1 MTTNAARTFHNVKA
15 LIQNEELLHE
25 GMHVI
30 IGLSGGPDSVCLF
43 DLLCRLA
50 DDMRLQ
56 LYPVHVNHQFRPGA
70 AEADQA
76 FTEALCVERGWPCR
90 SFVYDCARIAAE
102 KNLTSEE
109 AGRKAR
115 YEAFGIVAA
124 ELLRRGIAAQNVA
137 IAIAQNANDQ
147 AETIL
152 FRILRGTGTD
162 GLAGIAKKRYET
174 VRYDDTEVSEEA
186 RGQNRQRTDQLC
198 GQAAA
203 EVSEKARGQNRQ
215 RTDQLCGQA
224 TAEVNEEA
232 RGAYTQEQAQ
242 HSANEG
248 KETGMREELCPCDDA
263 RRAAEPVKTAIA
275 RIAVVRPLLETQRAE
290 IEQYLSERG
299 MTACIDQTNAEPIYT
314 RNQIRLE
321 LLPYLATHY
330 NENIITALNRLGRI
344 AQSDKAYLQE
354 TAARAFEEARARA
367 AGERAATLPKQE
379 NRACCIPD
387 NLAEE
392 PACSAAVLAA
402 DVGTDEAV
410 EACAQKPKVVYLD
423 CETLRALHA
432 AIRTRVYQRALRE
445 VGMAEN
451 FSSAQ
456 AEAID
461 HILYAASP
469 SARTELAD
477 GFRAARV
484 YGRMKFYRA
493 RKKDSGQ
500 SGTTDMEIGASHA
513 KGVNHTQVEKDRA
526 RGVVN
531 AQLIA
536 DDTADGEPLASSCA
550 QFAADGAADG
560 AQFASSCA
568 QLIADETAD
577 GEPIASPCAQFIADD
592 TADGEPLASSCA
604 QFAADGSADGEPLAS
619 SCAQFAADGAADGEP
634 LASSCAQLIA
644 DDTADGEPLA
654 SSCTQLIADGAADG
668 AQFAT
673 DGAAD
678 VAVMKI
684 EAAGRRF
691 RLWRTKTAMYHRLLA
706 EGRIGPHGAF
716 RAAALP
722 AGARME
728 LRTRRDG
735 DYLPIRG
742 GRKKLQDF
750 FVDSK
755 IPKNQRDEILLLAC
769 GSHVLWILPSPIFK
783 TPVLRQKGR
792 FSAEAKVDGKQEET
806 IIILEISNIL

>member
-30 IGLSGGPDSVCLF
+30 VGLSGGPDSVCLF

-50 DDMRLQ
+50 DDMRLR

-174 VRYDDTEVSEEA
+174 VRYDDAEVSEEA

-198 GQAAA
+198 GQAAV
-203 EVSEKARGQNRQ
+203 EVSEEARGQNRQ

-224 TAEVNEEA
+224 AVEVSEKA

-321 LLPYLATHY
+321 LLPYLATRY

-387 NLAEE
+387 NLTEE

-550 QFAADGAADG
+550 QFAADG
-560 AQFASSCA
+560 S
-568 QLIADETAD
+568 
-577 GEPIASPCAQFIADD
+577 
-592 TADGEPLASSCA
+592 ADGEPLASSCA

-619 SCAQFAADGAADGEP
+619 SCAQFAADGSADGEP

-654 SSCTQLIADGAADG
+654 SPC
-668 AQFAT
+668 AQFAA

-706 EGRIGPHGAF
+706 DGRIGPHGAF

-769 GSHVLWILPSPIFK
+769 GSHVLWILPSPIFE

>member
-1 MTTNAARTFHNVKA
+1 MKCGGIYARIKKKQGAHIMTTNAARTFHNVKA

-76 FTEALCVERGWPCR
+76 FTEALCMERGWPCR
-90 SFVYDCARIAAE
+90 SFVYDCARIAE
-102 KNLTSEE
+102 EENLTSEE

-174 VRYDDTEVSEEA
+174 VRYDDAEVSEEA

-198 GQAAA
+198 GQAAVK
-203 EVSEKARGQNRQ
+203 VSEEARGQNRQ

-224 TAEVNEEA
+224 AAEVNEEA

-321 LLPYLATHY
+321 LLPYLATRY

-354 TAARAFEEARARA
+354 TAARTFEEARARA

-445 VGMAEN
+445 VGMTEN

-536 DDTADGEPLASSCA
+536 DETADGEPL
-550 QFAADGAADG
+550 
-560 AQFASSCA
+560 
-568 QLIADETAD
+568 
-577 GEPIASPCAQFIADD
+577 ASPCAQFIADD

-604 QFAADGSADGEPLAS
+604 QFAADG
-619 SCAQFAADGAADGEP
+619 
-634 LASSCAQLIA
+634 
-644 DDTADGEPLA
+644 
-654 SSCTQLIADGAADG
+654 
-668 AQFAT
+668 
-673 DGAAD
+673 AAD
-678 VAVMKI
+678 VAVMKL

-769 GSHVLWILPSPIFK
+769 GSHVLWILPSPIFE

>member
-76 FTEALCVERGWPCR
+76 FTEALCMERGWPCR
-90 SFVYDCARIAAE
+90 SFVYDCARIAE
-102 KNLTSEE
+102 EENLTSEE

-124 ELLRRGIAAQNVA
+124 ERLRRGIAAQDVA

-198 GQAAA
+198 GQAAV
-203 EVSEKARGQNRQ
+203 EVSEK
-215 RTDQLCGQA
+215 
-224 TAEVNEEA
+224 A

-321 LLPYLATHY
+321 LLPYLATRY

-493 RKKDSGQ
+493 RKKDGGQ

-536 DDTADGEPLASSCA
+536 DET
-550 QFAADGAADG
+550 ADG

-568 QLIADETAD
+568 R
-577 GEPIASPCAQFIADD
+577 
-592 TADGEPLASSCA
+592 
-604 QFAADGSADGEPLAS
+604 FAA
-619 SCAQFAADGAADGEP
+619 
-634 LASSCAQLIA
+634 
-644 DDTADGEPLA
+644 
-654 SSCTQLIADGAADG
+654 
-668 AQFAT
+668 

-691 RLWRTKTAMYHRLLA
+691 RLWRMNTAMYHRLLA

-769 GSHVLWILPSPIFK
+769 GSHVLWILPSPIFE

>member
-1 MTTNAARTFHNVKA
+1 MKCGGIYAKIKKKQGAHIMTTNAARTFHNVKA

-30 IGLSGGPDSVCLF
+30 VGLSGGPDSVCLF

-50 DDMRLQ
+50 DDMRLR

-290 IEQYLSERG
+290 IGQYLSERG

-321 LLPYLATHY
+321 LLPYLATRY

-536 DDTADGEPLASSCA
+536 DETADGEPLASSCA
-550 QFAADGAADG
+550 QFAADG
-560 AQFASSCA
+560 
-568 QLIADETAD
+568 
-577 GEPIASPCAQFIADD
+577 

-604 QFAADGSADGEPLAS
+604 QFAA
-619 SCAQFAADGAADGEP
+619 
-634 LASSCAQLIA
+634 
-644 DDTADGEPLA
+644 
-654 SSCTQLIADGAADG
+654 
-668 AQFAT
+668 

-769 GSHVLWILPSPIFK
+769 GSHVLWILPSPIFE

>member
-174 VRYDDTEVSEEA
+174 VRYD
-186 RGQNRQRTDQLC
+186 
-198 GQAAA
+198 AA
-203 EVSEKARGQNRQ
+203 EVS
-215 RTDQLCGQA
+215 
-224 TAEVNEEA
+224 EEA

-321 LLPYLATHY
+321 LLPYLATRY

-354 TAARAFEEARARA
+354 TAARTFEEARARA

-445 VGMAEN
+445 VGMTEN

-536 DDTADGEPLASSCA
+536 DDTADG
-550 QFAADGAADG
+550 
-560 AQFASSCA
+560 AQFASPCA
-568 QLIADETAD
+568 QLIAA
-577 GEPIASPCAQFIADD
+577 GG
-592 TADGEPLASSCA
+592 ADGEPLASPCV
-604 QFAADGSADGEPLAS
+604 QFAA
-619 SCAQFAADGAADGEP
+619 
-634 LASSCAQLIA
+634 
-644 DDTADGEPLA
+644 
-654 SSCTQLIADGAADG
+654 
-668 AQFAT
+668 

-769 GSHVLWILPSPIFK
+769 GSHVLWILPSPIFE

>member
-76 FTEALCVERGWPCR
+76 FTEALCMERGWPCR
-90 SFVYDCARIAAE
+90 SFVYDCARIAE
-102 KNLTSEE
+102 EENLTSEE

-124 ELLRRGIAAQNVA
+124 ERLRRGIAAQDVA

-203 EVSEKARGQNRQ
+203 EVSEEARGQNRQ

-224 TAEVNEEA
+224 AVEVSEKA

-321 LLPYLATHY
+321 LLPYLATRY

-367 AGERAATLPKQE
+367 AGERAATLPKQG

-536 DDTADGEPLASSCA
+536 DETADGEPL
-550 QFAADGAADG
+550 
-560 AQFASSCA
+560 
-568 QLIADETAD
+568 
-577 GEPIASPCAQFIADD
+577 ASPCAQFIADD
-592 TADGEPLASSCA
+592 T
-604 QFAADGSADGEPLAS
+604 ADGEPLAS

-654 SSCTQLIADGAADG
+654 
-668 AQFAT
+668 
-673 DGAAD
+673 
-678 VAVMKI
+678 
-684 EAAGRRF
+684 
-691 RLWRTKTAMYHRLLA
+691 
-706 EGRIGPHGAF
+706 
-716 RAAALP
+716 
-722 AGARME
+722 
-728 LRTRRDG
+728 
-735 DYLPIRG
+735 
-742 GRKKLQDF
+742 
-750 FVDSK
+750 
-755 IPKNQRDEILLLAC
+755 
-769 GSHVLWILPSPIFK
+769 
-783 TPVLRQKGR
+783 
-792 FSAEAKVDGKQEET
+792 
-806 IIILEISNIL
+806 

>member
-76 FTEALCVERGWPCR
+76 FTEALCMERGWPCR
-90 SFVYDCARIAAE
+90 SFVYDCARIAE
-102 KNLTSEE
+102 EENLTSEE

-174 VRYDDTEVSEEA
+174 VRYDDAEVSEEA

-198 GQAAA
+198 GQAAV
-203 EVSEKARGQNRQ
+203 EVSEK
-215 RTDQLCGQA
+215 
-224 TAEVNEEA
+224 A

-321 LLPYLATHY
+321 LLPYLATRY

-536 DDTADGEPLASSCA
+536 DETADGEPLASPCA
-550 QFAADGAADG
+550 QFAADGAAD
-560 AQFASSCA
+560 
-568 QLIADETAD
+568 
-577 GEPIASPCAQFIADD
+577 
-592 TADGEPLASSCA
+592 
-604 QFAADGSADGEPLAS
+604 AAV
-619 SCAQFAADGAADGEP
+619 
-634 LASSCAQLIA
+634 
-644 DDTADGEPLA
+644 T
-654 SSCTQLIADGAADG
+654 
-668 AQFAT
+668 
-673 DGAAD
+673 
-678 VAVMKI
+678 KI

-735 DYLPIRG
+735 DYLPIRD

-769 GSHVLWILPSPIFK
+769 GSHVLWILPSPIFE

>member
-1 MTTNAARTFHNVKA
+1 M
-15 LIQNEELLHE
+15 
-25 GMHVI
+25 
-30 IGLSGGPDSVCLF
+30 
-43 DLLCRLA
+43 
-50 DDMRLQ
+50 
-56 LYPVHVNHQFRPGA
+56 
-70 AEADQA
+70 
-76 FTEALCVERGWPCR
+76 
-90 SFVYDCARIAAE
+90 
-102 KNLTSEE
+102 
-109 AGRKAR
+109 
-115 YEAFGIVAA
+115 
-124 ELLRRGIAAQNVA
+124 
-137 IAIAQNANDQ
+137 
-147 AETIL
+147 
-152 FRILRGTGTD
+152 
-162 GLAGIAKKRYET
+162 
-174 VRYDDTEVSEEA
+174 
-186 RGQNRQRTDQLC
+186 
-198 GQAAA
+198 
-203 EVSEKARGQNRQ
+203 SEKARGQNRQ

-224 TAEVNEEA
+224 AAGMSEESRGQNRQRADQLCGQAAAEVSEEA
-232 RGAYTQEQAQ
+232 RGAYTREQAQ

-248 KETGMREELCPCDDA
+248 TETGMREELCPRDDM

-290 IEQYLSERG
+290 IEQYLSERS

-367 AGERAATLPKQE
+367 AGDRAATLSKQG
-379 NRACCIPD
+379 NRASCIPD
-387 NLAEE
+387 NLAEG
-392 PACSAAVLAA
+392 PARSAAVLAA
-402 DVGTDEAV
+402 DVDTNGSV
-410 EACAQKPKVVYLD
+410 EACAQKPKAVYLD
-423 CETLRALHA
+423 CETLRTLHA

-526 RGVVN
+526 RGVFN

-536 DDTADGEPLASSCA
+536 DGGADGAPFASFCVQFAADGTADGAQFAADGTADGAPLASSCTR
-550 QFAADGAADG
+550 FAADGAADG
-560 AQFASSCA
+560 A
-568 QLIADETAD
+568 
-577 GEPIASPCAQFIADD
+577 
-592 TADGEPLASSCA
+592 PLASSCA
-604 QFAADGSADGEPLAS
+604 QFIAAGAADGAPFAS
-619 SCAQFAADGAADGEP
+619 FCAQFAADGAQ
-634 LASSCAQLIA
+634 LASSCARFA
-644 DDTADGEPLA
+644 
-654 SSCTQLIADGAADG
+654 ADGAADG
-668 AQFAT
+668 APLASSCARFAADGGVVNAQLIA

-678 VAVMKI
+678 VAVMKL

-691 RLWRTKTAMYHRLLA
+691 RLWRTNTAMYHRLLA

-722 AGARME
+722 ADACME

-755 IPKNQRDEILLLAC
+755 IPKNRRDEILLLTC
-769 GSHVLWILPSPIFK
+769 GSHVLWILPSPIFE
-783 TPVLRQKGR
+783 TPVLQQKGR
-792 FSAEAKVDGKQEET
+792 FSADAKVDGKQEET
-806 IIILEISNIL
+806 IIVLEISNIL

>member
-1 MTTNAARTFHNVKA
+1 MTINAARTFHNVKA

-76 FTEALCVERGWPCR
+76 FTEALCMERGWPCR
-90 SFVYDCARIAAE
+90 SFVYDCARIAE
-102 KNLTSEE
+102 EENLTSEE

-124 ELLRRGIAAQNVA
+124 ELLRRGIAAQDVA

-174 VRYDDTEVSEEA
+174 VRYDAAEVSEEA

-203 EVSEKARGQNRQ
+203 EVSEEARGQNRQ

-224 TAEVNEEA
+224 AVEVSEKA

-321 LLPYLATHY
+321 LLPYLATRY

-354 TAARAFEEARARA
+354 TAARTFEEARARA

-536 DDTADGEPLASSCA
+536 DETADGAQFASSCA
-550 QFAADGAADG
+550 QFAADGAAD
-560 AQFASSCA
+560 
-568 QLIADETAD
+568 
-577 GEPIASPCAQFIADD
+577 
-592 TADGEPLASSCA
+592 
-604 QFAADGSADGEPLAS
+604 
-619 SCAQFAADGAADGEP
+619 
-634 LASSCAQLIA
+634 
-644 DDTADGEPLA
+644 
-654 SSCTQLIADGAADG
+654 
-668 AQFAT
+668 
-673 DGAAD
+673 
-678 VAVMKI
+678 VAVMKL

-691 RLWRTKTAMYHRLLA
+691 RLWRTNTAMYHRLLA

-769 GSHVLWILPSPIFK
+769 GSHVLWILPSPIFE

>member
-174 VRYDDTEVSEEA
+174 VRYDAAEVSEEA

-203 EVSEKARGQNRQ
+203 EVS
-215 RTDQLCGQA
+215 
-224 TAEVNEEA
+224 EEA

-321 LLPYLATHY
+321 LLPYLATRY

-367 AGERAATLPKQE
+367 AGERAATLPKQG

-536 DDTADGEPLASSCA
+536 DETADGEPL
-550 QFAADGAADG
+550 
-560 AQFASSCA
+560 
-568 QLIADETAD
+568 
-577 GEPIASPCAQFIADD
+577 ASPCAQFIADD

-604 QFAADGSADGEPLAS
+604 QFAADG
-619 SCAQFAADGAADGEP
+619 
-634 LASSCAQLIA
+634 
-644 DDTADGEPLA
+644 
-654 SSCTQLIADGAADG
+654 
-668 AQFAT
+668 
-673 DGAAD
+673 AAD
-678 VAVMKI
+678 VAVMKL

-691 RLWRTKTAMYHRLLA
+691 RLWRTNTAMYHRLLA
-706 EGRIGPHGAF
+706 EGRIAPHGAF

-769 GSHVLWILPSPIFK
+769 GSHVLWILPSPIFE

>member
-1 MTTNAARTFHNVKA
+1 M
-15 LIQNEELLHE
+15 
-25 GMHVI
+25 
-30 IGLSGGPDSVCLF
+30 
-43 DLLCRLA
+43 
-50 DDMRLQ
+50 
-56 LYPVHVNHQFRPGA
+56 
-70 AEADQA
+70 
-76 FTEALCVERGWPCR
+76 
-90 SFVYDCARIAAE
+90 
-102 KNLTSEE
+102 
-109 AGRKAR
+109 
-115 YEAFGIVAA
+115 
-124 ELLRRGIAAQNVA
+124 
-137 IAIAQNANDQ
+137 
-147 AETIL
+147 
-152 FRILRGTGTD
+152 RGTGTD

-174 VRYDDTEVSEEA
+174 VRYD
-186 RGQNRQRTDQLC
+186 
-198 GQAAA
+198 AA

-224 TAEVNEEA
+224 AVEVSEKA

-321 LLPYLATHY
+321 LLPYLATRY

-536 DDTADGEPLASSCA
+536 DETADGEPL
-550 QFAADGAADG
+550 
-560 AQFASSCA
+560 
-568 QLIADETAD
+568 
-577 GEPIASPCAQFIADD
+577 ASPCAQFIADD
-592 TADGEPLASSCA
+592 TADGEPLASPCA

-619 SCAQFAADGAADGEP
+619 PCARLIADGGADGAQFASSCAQFAADGAAD
-634 LASSCAQLIA
+634 
-644 DDTADGEPLA
+644 
-654 SSCTQLIADGAADG
+654 
-668 AQFAT
+668 
-673 DGAAD
+673 
-678 VAVMKI
+678 VAVMKL

-691 RLWRTKTAMYHRLLA
+691 RLWRTNTAMYHRLLA

-769 GSHVLWILPSPIFK
+769 GSHVLWILPSPIFE

>member
-174 VRYDDTEVSEEA
+174 VRYDAAEVSKEA

-198 GQAAA
+198 GQAA
-203 EVSEKARGQNRQ
+203 
-215 RTDQLCGQA
+215 
-224 TAEVNEEA
+224 AEVNEEA

-321 LLPYLATHY
+321 LLPYLATRY

-354 TAARAFEEARARA
+354 TAARTFEEARARA

-445 VGMAEN
+445 VGMTEN

-493 RKKDSGQ
+493 RKKDGGQ

-536 DDTADGEPLASSCA
+536 DDTADGEPLASPCA
-550 QFAADGAADG
+550 QFAADGAAD
-560 AQFASSCA
+560 
-568 QLIADETAD
+568 
-577 GEPIASPCAQFIADD
+577 
-592 TADGEPLASSCA
+592 
-604 QFAADGSADGEPLAS
+604 
-619 SCAQFAADGAADGEP
+619 
-634 LASSCAQLIA
+634 
-644 DDTADGEPLA
+644 
-654 SSCTQLIADGAADG
+654 
-668 AQFAT
+668 
-673 DGAAD
+673 
-678 VAVMKI
+678 VAVMKL

-691 RLWRTKTAMYHRLLA
+691 RLWRTNTAMYHRLLA

-722 AGARME
+722 AGTRME

-769 GSHVLWILPSPIFK
+769 GSHVLWILPSPIFE

>member
-174 VRYDDTEVSEEA
+174 VRYDAAEVSEEA

-203 EVSEKARGQNRQ
+203 EVS
-215 RTDQLCGQA
+215 
-224 TAEVNEEA
+224 EEA

-321 LLPYLATHY
+321 LLPYLATRY

-354 TAARAFEEARARA
+354 TAARTFEEARARA

-445 VGMAEN
+445 VGMTEN

-536 DDTADGEPLASSCA
+536 AGGADGEPLASPCV
-550 QFAADGAADG
+550 QFAA
-560 AQFASSCA
+560 
-568 QLIADETAD
+568 
-577 GEPIASPCAQFIADD
+577 
-592 TADGEPLASSCA
+592 
-604 QFAADGSADGEPLAS
+604 
-619 SCAQFAADGAADGEP
+619 
-634 LASSCAQLIA
+634 
-644 DDTADGEPLA
+644 
-654 SSCTQLIADGAADG
+654 
-668 AQFAT
+668 

-769 GSHVLWILPSPIFK
+769 GSHVLWILPSPIFE

>member
-1 MTTNAARTFHNVKA
+1 M
-15 LIQNEELLHE
+15 
-25 GMHVI
+25 
-30 IGLSGGPDSVCLF
+30 
-43 DLLCRLA
+43 
-50 DDMRLQ
+50 
-56 LYPVHVNHQFRPGA
+56 
-70 AEADQA
+70 
-76 FTEALCVERGWPCR
+76 
-90 SFVYDCARIAAE
+90 
-102 KNLTSEE
+102 
-109 AGRKAR
+109 
-115 YEAFGIVAA
+115 
-124 ELLRRGIAAQNVA
+124 
-137 IAIAQNANDQ
+137 
-147 AETIL
+147 
-152 FRILRGTGTD
+152 
-162 GLAGIAKKRYET
+162 
-174 VRYDDTEVSEEA
+174 
-186 RGQNRQRTDQLC
+186 
-198 GQAAA
+198 
-203 EVSEKARGQNRQ
+203 SEK
-215 RTDQLCGQA
+215 
-224 TAEVNEEA
+224 A

-248 KETGMREELCPCDDA
+248 KETGMREELCPHDDA
-263 RRAAEPVKTAIA
+263 RHAAEPVKTAIT

-367 AGERAATLPKQE
+367 AGERAATLPKQG

-536 DDTADGEPLASSCA
+536 DDTADGEPLASPCA
-550 QFAADGAADG
+550 QFAA
-560 AQFASSCA
+560 
-568 QLIADETAD
+568 
-577 GEPIASPCAQFIADD
+577 
-592 TADGEPLASSCA
+592 
-604 QFAADGSADGEPLAS
+604 
-619 SCAQFAADGAADGEP
+619 
-634 LASSCAQLIA
+634 
-644 DDTADGEPLA
+644 
-654 SSCTQLIADGAADG
+654 
-668 AQFAT
+668 

-769 GSHVLWILPSPIFK
+769 GSHVLWILPSPIFE

>member
-174 VRYDDTEVSEEA
+174 VRYDAAEVSEEA

-203 EVSEKARGQNRQ
+203 EVSE
-215 RTDQLCGQA
+215 
-224 TAEVNEEA
+224 EA

-242 HSANEG
+242 HSTNEG

-321 LLPYLATHY
+321 LLPYLATRY

-354 TAARAFEEARARA
+354 TAARAFEEARERA
-367 AGERAATLPKQE
+367 AGERVATLPKQE

-392 PACSAAVLAA
+392 PACSASVLAA

-493 RKKDSGQ
+493 RKKDGGQ

-560 AQFASSCA
+560 AQFAA
-568 QLIADETAD
+568 
-577 GEPIASPCAQFIADD
+577 
-592 TADGEPLASSCA
+592 
-604 QFAADGSADGEPLAS
+604 
-619 SCAQFAADGAADGEP
+619 
-634 LASSCAQLIA
+634 
-644 DDTADGEPLA
+644 
-654 SSCTQLIADGAADG
+654 
-668 AQFAT
+668 

-742 GRKKLQDF
+742 GRKKLQNF

-769 GSHVLWILPSPIFK
+769 GSHVLWILPSPIFE

>member
-76 FTEALCVERGWPCR
+76 FTEALCMERGWPCR
-90 SFVYDCARIAAE
+90 SFVYDCARIAE
-102 KNLTSEE
+102 EENLTSEE

-174 VRYDDTEVSEEA
+174 VRYDDAEVSEEV

-198 GQAAA
+198 GQAAV
-203 EVSEKARGQNRQ
+203 EVSEK
-215 RTDQLCGQA
+215 
-224 TAEVNEEA
+224 A

-248 KETGMREELCPCDDA
+248 KETGMREELCPHDDA
-263 RRAAEPVKTAIA
+263 RHAAEPVKTAIA

-299 MTACIDQTNAEPIYT
+299 MAACIDQTNAEPIYT

-423 CETLRALHA
+423 CEILRALHA

-536 DDTADGEPLASSCA
+536 DDTADGEPLAS
-550 QFAADGAADG
+550 
-560 AQFASSCA
+560 
-568 QLIADETAD
+568 
-577 GEPIASPCAQFIADD
+577 PC
-592 TADGEPLASSCA
+592 
-604 QFAADGSADGEPLAS
+604 
-619 SCAQFAADGAADGEP
+619 
-634 LASSCAQLIA
+634 
-644 DDTADGEPLA
+644 
-654 SSCTQLIADGAADG
+654 

-678 VAVMKI
+678 AAVTKI

-691 RLWRTKTAMYHRLLA
+691 RLWRTNTAMYHRLLA

-769 GSHVLWILPSPIFK
+769 GSHVLWILPSPIFE

>member
-321 LLPYLATHY
+321 LLPYLATRY

-560 AQFASSCA
+560 
-568 QLIADETAD
+568 
-577 GEPIASPCAQFIADD
+577 
-592 TADGEPLASSCA
+592 
-604 QFAADGSADGEPLAS
+604 
-619 SCAQFAADGAADGEP
+619 EP

>member
-30 IGLSGGPDSVCLF
+30 VGLSGGPDSVCLF

-76 FTEALCVERGWPCR
+76 FTEALCMERGWPCR
-90 SFVYDCARIAAE
+90 SFVYDCARIAE
-102 KNLTSEE
+102 EENLTSEE

-174 VRYDDTEVSEEA
+174 VRYDDAEVSEEA

-198 GQAAA
+198 GQAAVK
-203 EVSEKARGQNRQ
+203 VSEEARGQNRQ

-224 TAEVNEEA
+224 AVEVSEKA

-242 HSANEG
+242 HSTNEG

-367 AGERAATLPKQE
+367 AGERAATLPKQG

-550 QFAADGAADG
+550 QFAADG
-560 AQFASSCA
+560 S
-568 QLIADETAD
+568 
-577 GEPIASPCAQFIADD
+577 
-592 TADGEPLASSCA
+592 
-604 QFAADGSADGEPLAS
+604 
-619 SCAQFAADGAADGEP
+619 ADGEP

-654 SSCTQLIADGAADG
+654 SPC
-668 AQFAT
+668 AQFAA

-706 EGRIGPHGAF
+706 DGRIGPHGAF

-769 GSHVLWILPSPIFK
+769 GSHVLWILPSPIFE

>member
-124 ELLRRGIAAQNVA
+124 ELLRRGIAAQDVA

-174 VRYDDTEVSEEA
+174 VRYDAAEVSEEACGQNRQRTDQLCGQAAAEVSEEA

-203 EVSEKARGQNRQ
+203 EVSEK
-215 RTDQLCGQA
+215 
-224 TAEVNEEA
+224 A

-321 LLPYLATHY
+321 LLPYLATRY

-354 TAARAFEEARARA
+354 TAARAFEEAKART
-367 AGERAATLPKQE
+367 AGERAATLPKQG

-531 AQLIA
+531 AQFAADGAADGARFAADGAADGARFAADGSADGEPLASSCAQLIADDTADGAPLASSCAQLIA

-550 QFAADGAADG
+550 QFAADGAAD
-560 AQFASSCA
+560 
-568 QLIADETAD
+568 
-577 GEPIASPCAQFIADD
+577 
-592 TADGEPLASSCA
+592 
-604 QFAADGSADGEPLAS
+604 
-619 SCAQFAADGAADGEP
+619 
-634 LASSCAQLIA
+634 
-644 DDTADGEPLA
+644 
-654 SSCTQLIADGAADG
+654 
-668 AQFAT
+668 
-673 DGAAD
+673 
-678 VAVMKI
+678 VAVMKL

-691 RLWRTKTAMYHRLLA
+691 RLWRTNTAMYHRLLA

-728 LRTRRDG
+728 LRTRRAG

-769 GSHVLWILPSPIFK
+769 GSHVLWILPSPIFE

>member
-174 VRYDDTEVSEEA
+174 VRYDAAEVSEEA

-203 EVSEKARGQNRQ
+203 EVS
-215 RTDQLCGQA
+215 
-224 TAEVNEEA
+224 EEA

-321 LLPYLATHY
+321 LLPYLATRY

-354 TAARAFEEARARA
+354 TAARTFEEARARA
-367 AGERAATLPKQE
+367 AGKRAATLPKQE

-536 DDTADGEPLASSCA
+536 DDTADGEPLAS
-550 QFAADGAADG
+550 
-560 AQFASSCA
+560 
-568 QLIADETAD
+568 
-577 GEPIASPCAQFIADD
+577 PCA
-592 TADGEPLASSCA
+592 
-604 QFAADGSADGEPLAS
+604 
-619 SCAQFAADGAADGEP
+619 
-634 LASSCAQLIA
+634 
-644 DDTADGEPLA
+644 
-654 SSCTQLIADGAADG
+654 QLIADGAADG
-668 AQFAT
+668 APLASSCAPLASSCARFAA

-678 VAVMKI
+678 VAVMKT

-691 RLWRTKTAMYHRLLA
+691 RLWRTNTAMYHRLLA

-728 LRTRRDG
+728 LRTRREG

-769 GSHVLWILPSPIFK
+769 GSHVLWILPSPIFE

>member
-203 EVSEKARGQNRQ
+203 EVSEEARGQNRQ

-224 TAEVNEEA
+224 AAEVSEEA
-232 RGAYTQEQAQ
+232 RGAYTREQAQ
-242 HSANEG
+242 HSANDG

-321 LLPYLATHY
+321 LLPYLATRY

-493 RKKDSGQ
+493 RKKDGGQ

-536 DDTADGEPLASSCA
+536 DDTADGAQFASSCA
-550 QFAADGAADG
+550 QLIADGAADGAQFASSCARFAADGAADG

-568 QLIADETAD
+568 QLIAD
-577 GEPIASPCAQFIADD
+577 D

-604 QFAADGSADGEPLAS
+604 QFA
-619 SCAQFAADGAADGEP
+619 
-634 LASSCAQLIA
+634 
-644 DDTADGEPLA
+644 
-654 SSCTQLIADGAADG
+654 ADGAADG

-769 GSHVLWILPSPIFK
+769 GSHVLWILPSPIFE

>member
-1 MTTNAARTFHNVKA
+1 MKYGGIYARIKKKQGAHTMTTNAARTFHNVKA

-30 IGLSGGPDSVCLF
+30 VGLSGGPDSVCLF

-102 KNLTSEE
+102 ENLTSEE

-124 ELLRRGIAAQNVA
+124 ELLRRGIAAQDVA

-174 VRYDDTEVSEEA
+174 VQYDAAEVSEEA

-203 EVSEKARGQNRQ
+203 EVSEKARG
-215 RTDQLCGQA
+215 
-224 TAEVNEEA
+224 V
-232 RGAYTQEQAQ
+232 YTREQAQ
-242 HSANEG
+242 PSVNEG
-248 KETGMREELCPCDDA
+248 KETGMREELCPRDDA

-290 IEQYLSERG
+290 IEQYLSERS

-367 AGERAATLPKQE
+367 AGEWAATLSKQG
-379 NRACCIPD
+379 NRASCIPD

-392 PACSAAVLAA
+392 PARSAAVLAA
-402 DVGTDEAV
+402 DVDTDGSV
-410 EACAQKPKVVYLD
+410 EACAQKPKAVYLD

-477 GFRAARV
+477 GFRVARV

-500 SGTTDMEIGASHA
+500 SGTTDMEVGASHA

-526 RGVVN
+526 RGVAN
-531 AQLIA
+531 AQLIVEGA
-536 DDTADGEPLASSCA
+536 ADGAPLASSCA
-550 QFAADGAADG
+550 RFAA
-560 AQFASSCA
+560 
-568 QLIADETAD
+568 
-577 GEPIASPCAQFIADD
+577 
-592 TADGEPLASSCA
+592 
-604 QFAADGSADGEPLAS
+604 
-619 SCAQFAADGAADGEP
+619 
-634 LASSCAQLIA
+634 
-644 DDTADGEPLA
+644 
-654 SSCTQLIADGAADG
+654 
-668 AQFAT
+668 

-678 VAVMKI
+678 VAVMKL

-691 RLWRTKTAMYHRLLA
+691 RLWRTNTAMYHRLLA

-755 IPKNQRDEILLLAC
+755 IPKNRRDEILLLTC
-769 GSHVLWILPSPIFK
+769 GSHVLWILPSPIFE

>member
-1 MTTNAARTFHNVKA
+1 MKCGGIYARIKKKQGAHIMTTNAARTFHNVKA

-90 SFVYDCARIAAE
+90 SFVYDCARIAA
-102 KNLTSEE
+102 
-109 AGRKAR
+109 
-115 YEAFGIVAA
+115 A

-174 VRYDDTEVSEEA
+174 VRYDAAEVSEEA

-198 GQAAA
+198 GQAAV
-203 EVSEKARGQNRQ
+203 EVSEK
-215 RTDQLCGQA
+215 
-224 TAEVNEEA
+224 A

-321 LLPYLATHY
+321 LLPYLATRY

-354 TAARAFEEARARA
+354 TAARTFEEARARA

-387 NLAEE
+387 NLDEE

-560 AQFASSCA
+560 AQFA
-568 QLIADETAD
+568 
-577 GEPIASPCAQFIADD
+577 
-592 TADGEPLASSCA
+592 
-604 QFAADGSADGEPLAS
+604 
-619 SCAQFAADGAADGEP
+619 
-634 LASSCAQLIA
+634 
-644 DDTADGEPLA
+644 
-654 SSCTQLIADGAADG
+654 
-668 AQFAT
+668 T

-769 GSHVLWILPSPIFK
+769 GSHVLWILPSPIFE

>member
-1 MTTNAARTFHNVKA
+1 M
-15 LIQNEELLHE
+15 
-25 GMHVI
+25 
-30 IGLSGGPDSVCLF
+30 
-43 DLLCRLA
+43 
-50 DDMRLQ
+50 
-56 LYPVHVNHQFRPGA
+56 
-70 AEADQA
+70 
-76 FTEALCVERGWPCR
+76 ERGWPCR
-90 SFVYDCARIAAE
+90 SFVYDCARIAE
-102 KNLTSEE
+102 EENLTSEE

-124 ELLRRGIAAQNVA
+124 ERLRRGIAAQDVA

-174 VRYDDTEVSEEA
+174 VRYD
-186 RGQNRQRTDQLC
+186 
-198 GQAAA
+198 AA

-224 TAEVNEEA
+224 AVEVSEKA

-321 LLPYLATHY
+321 LLPYLATRY

-387 NLAEE
+387 NLTEE

-536 DDTADGEPLASSCA
+536 DETADGEPLASPCAQLIADETADGEPLASSCA
-550 QFAADGAADG
+550 QFAADGAAD
-560 AQFASSCA
+560 
-568 QLIADETAD
+568 
-577 GEPIASPCAQFIADD
+577 
-592 TADGEPLASSCA
+592 
-604 QFAADGSADGEPLAS
+604 
-619 SCAQFAADGAADGEP
+619 
-634 LASSCAQLIA
+634 
-644 DDTADGEPLA
+644 
-654 SSCTQLIADGAADG
+654 
-668 AQFAT
+668 
-673 DGAAD
+673 
-678 VAVMKI
+678 VAVMKL

-691 RLWRTKTAMYHRLLA
+691 RLWRTNTAMYHRLLA

-769 GSHVLWILPSPIFK
+769 GSHVLWILPSPIFE

>member
-1 MTTNAARTFHNVKA
+1 M
-15 LIQNEELLHE
+15 
-25 GMHVI
+25 
-30 IGLSGGPDSVCLF
+30 
-43 DLLCRLA
+43 
-50 DDMRLQ
+50 
-56 LYPVHVNHQFRPGA
+56 
-70 AEADQA
+70 
-76 FTEALCVERGWPCR
+76 
-90 SFVYDCARIAAE
+90 
-102 KNLTSEE
+102 
-109 AGRKAR
+109 
-115 YEAFGIVAA
+115 
-124 ELLRRGIAAQNVA
+124 
-137 IAIAQNANDQ
+137 
-147 AETIL
+147 
-152 FRILRGTGTD
+152 
-162 GLAGIAKKRYET
+162 
-174 VRYDDTEVSEEA
+174 
-186 RGQNRQRTDQLC
+186 
-198 GQAAA
+198 
-203 EVSEKARGQNRQ
+203 
-215 RTDQLCGQA
+215 
-224 TAEVNEEA
+224 
-232 RGAYTQEQAQ
+232 
-242 HSANEG
+242 
-248 KETGMREELCPCDDA
+248 
-263 RRAAEPVKTAIA
+263 
-275 RIAVVRPLLETQRAE
+275 VRPLLETQRAE

-299 MTACIDQTNAEPIYT
+299 MAACIDQTNAEPIYT

-423 CETLRALHA
+423 CEILRALHA

-536 DDTADGEPLASSCA
+536 DDTADGEPLAS
-550 QFAADGAADG
+550 
-560 AQFASSCA
+560 
-568 QLIADETAD
+568 
-577 GEPIASPCAQFIADD
+577 PC
-592 TADGEPLASSCA
+592 
-604 QFAADGSADGEPLAS
+604 
-619 SCAQFAADGAADGEP
+619 
-634 LASSCAQLIA
+634 
-644 DDTADGEPLA
+644 
-654 SSCTQLIADGAADG
+654 

-678 VAVMKI
+678 AAVTKI

-691 RLWRTKTAMYHRLLA
+691 RLWRTNTAMYHRLLA

-769 GSHVLWILPSPIFK
+769 GSHVLWILPSPIFE

>member
-1 MTTNAARTFHNVKA
+1 MKCGGIYARIKKKQGAHIMTTNAARTFHNVKA

-174 VRYDDTEVSEEA
+174 VRYDAAEVSEEA

-203 EVSEKARGQNRQ
+203 EVSEEARGQNRQ

-224 TAEVNEEA
+224 AVEVSEKA

-321 LLPYLATHY
+321 LLPYLATRY

-354 TAARAFEEARARA
+354 TAARTFEEARARA

-445 VGMAEN
+445 VGMTEN

-536 DDTADGEPLASSCA
+536 DDTADGAQFASPCAQLIADDTADGEPLASSCA

-560 AQFASSCA
+560 AQFAA
-568 QLIADETAD
+568 
-577 GEPIASPCAQFIADD
+577 
-592 TADGEPLASSCA
+592 
-604 QFAADGSADGEPLAS
+604 
-619 SCAQFAADGAADGEP
+619 
-634 LASSCAQLIA
+634 
-644 DDTADGEPLA
+644 
-654 SSCTQLIADGAADG
+654 
-668 AQFAT
+668 

-678 VAVMKI
+678 VAVMKL

-769 GSHVLWILPSPIFK
+769 GSHVLWILPSPIFE

>member
-25 GMHVI
+25 GMHMI

-102 KNLTSEE
+102 ENLTSEE

-124 ELLRRGIAAQNVA
+124 ELLRRGIAAQDVA

-174 VRYDDTEVSEEA
+174 VRYDDAEVSEETG
-186 RGQNRQRTDQLC
+186 GQNRQRTDQLC

-203 EVSEKARGQNRQ
+203 EVSEEARGQNRQ
-215 RTDQLCGQA
+215 WTDQLCGQA
-224 TAEVNEEA
+224 AVEVSEEA

-321 LLPYLATHY
+321 LLPYLATRY

-536 DDTADGEPLASSCA
+536 DGAADGAPLASSCA
-550 QFAADGAADG
+550 QFAADDGVVNAQLIADGAADGAPLASSCAQLIVDGAADG

-568 QLIADETAD
+568 QLIAD
-577 GEPIASPCAQFIADD
+577 
-592 TADGEPLASSCA
+592 
-604 QFAADGSADGEPLAS
+604 
-619 SCAQFAADGAADGEP
+619 
-634 LASSCAQLIA
+634 
-644 DDTADGEPLA
+644 
-654 SSCTQLIADGAADG
+654 
-668 AQFAT
+668 
-673 DGAAD
+673 GAAD
-678 VAVMKI
+678 VAVMKL

-691 RLWRTKTAMYHRLLA
+691 RLWRTNTSMYHRLLA

-722 AGARME
+722 ADARME

-755 IPKNQRDEILLLAC
+755 IPKNRRDEILLLTC
-769 GSHVLWILPSPIFK
+769 GSHVLWILPSSIFE

-792 FSAEAKVDGKQEET
+792 FSAEAKVDGKREET
-806 IIILEISNIL
+806 IIVLEISNIL